1 MVNGLPSKQKL
12 WVRFPLSV
20 VKIYLMNKVQEAHIT
35 LSRIIGYFC
44 RKGKIENIESKLS
57 KIFINN
63 SKKKE
68 SFKWIPGFSTFSNLT
83 IYINLKKI
91 TKGFKK
97 KKKVIYK
104 IKPRIK
110 RDNSQKSYLLIAP
123 SVTKPSKTAK
133 NFTLRLEKE
142 FKTLQKT
149 VYKRSTDLTKS
160 EPVFFEKRYF
170 LHKIAYTVLPK
181 KWKKKAKKKKKRI
194 KYIVNKLKV
203 FRKKYKKFI
212 FFKKNYNT
220 LI

>member
-1 MVNGLPSKQKL
+1 MSLLTK
-12 WVRFPLSV
+12 
-20 VKIYLMNKVQEAHIT
+20 ET
-35 LSRIIGYFC
+35 LHY
-44 RKGKIENIESKLS
+44 NTLH
-57 KIFINN
+57 
-63 SKKKE
+63 SKK
-68 SFKWIPGFSTFSNLT
+68 PNT
-83 IYINLKKI
+83 I
-91 TKGFKK
+91 
-97 KKKVIYK
+97 
-104 IKPRIK
+104 
-110 RDNSQKSYLLIAP
+110 S
-123 SVTKPSKTAK
+123 
-133 NFTLRLEKE
+133 E

-212 FFKKNYNT
+212 FFKKIYNT